1 MFLSRPPA
9 MLITFRNLLKTLFLL
24 GFQGF
29 SLIAS
34 NGIFAALEN
43 NEGEGKME
51 CPAAQKQSFNQIL
64 WP

>member
-1 MFLSRPPA
+1 
-9 MLITFRNLLKTLFLL
+9 LKTLFLL